1 MTCRHRAGDPD
12 CSSTKDN
19 HYYQEQSAEVQ
30 RLQRQV
36 EEQRALLKKP
46 DNSQFEIIDCF
57 EGTKGIVLKIK
68 YDSCKD
74 CAYEGTKVLV
84 YVGSTTLDV
93 IKWRIIDPHFRAK
106 ASGPREAPSPT
117 ARFPASDEGWNM
129 AMRFLAQVEHRVER

>member
-1 MTCRHRAGDPD
+1 MTCRHRAGDPE
-12 CSSTKDN
+12 CSSTKGN
-19 HYYQEQSAEVQ
+19 YYYQEQNAEVQ
-30 RLQRQV
+30 RLQRQI

-57 EGTKGIVLKIK
+57 
-68 YDSCKD
+68 
-74 CAYEGTKVLV
+74 EGTKVLV

-129 AMRFLAQVEHRVER
+129 AMRFLSQVEHRIER